1 MIRSIIGL
9 WLALN
14 LVSLPFPMN
23 WLPNGGQFISDVL
36 FPINR
41 IVANWFGLGL
51 EQTYASDSV
60 IYFIQCLL
68 LLVVSIVTCFGIR
81 KLTRVDINQLQGAL
95 KSINAYLLFFFLLK
109 YGLDK
114 ILLHQFYQIEP
125 NIAHTNVGQLSKD
138 ILFWSSMSSS
148 SFYNTFM
155 GGIEIIAGCLLLFQR
170 TRFLGAIVSLGI
182 MSNVL
187 AINIGF
193 DITVKLLAILLLI
206 CSAYITSFY
215 PSQLLLITGIKSNII
230 SNNPTDSKINFKL
243 KNFARGTIVAL
254 ILFESLLPFVQNQPY
269 NKNQLYGS
277 YLISTNANTLF
288 DNVKRIHFTT
298 SGYLV
303 TEDLNEIFTDY
314 KIYYYNGMNEFRLEQ
329 HNYHYNLVKDGEI
342 ELSCIVNDSLHKVQL
357 VPINMELL
365 PVYQDE
371 FHVTLESF
379 Y

>member
-1 MIRSIIGL
+1 MIRSIVGL
-9 WLALN
+9 WLVFN

-36 FPINR
+36 FPINQ
-41 IVANWFGLGL
+41 ILANWFGLGL
-51 EQTYASDSV
+51 EQTYTSDSV
-60 IYFIQCLL
+60 IYFIQSLL

-81 KLTRVDINQLQGAL
+81 KLTRVDINQLQEAL

-114 ILLHQFYQIEP
+114 ILQHQFYQIEP

-155 GGIEIIAGCLLLFQR
+155 GAIEIIAGCLLLFQR
-170 TRFLGAIVSLGI
+170 TRFLGAIISLGI

-193 DITVKLLAILLLI
+193 DITVKLLATLLLI
-206 CSAYITSFY
+206 CSAYITCFY
-215 PSQLLLITGIKSNII
+215 PSHLLLITGIKSNII
-230 SNNPTDSKINFKL
+230 STNPTDSNINFKL
-243 KNFARGTIVAL
+243 KNLVRGIIVAL
-254 ILFESLLPFVQNQPY
+254 ILFESLVPFVKNHPE
-269 NKNQLYGS
+269 NKHQIYGS
-277 YLISTNANTLF
+277 YRISANANTLF
-288 DNVKRIHFTT
+288 ENVKRIHFTT

-303 TEDLNEIFTDY
+303 TEDFNEIFTDY
-314 KIYYYNGMNEFRLEQ
+314 KIHYYIGMNEFRLEQ
-329 HNYHYNLVKDGEI
+329 QNYHFINVKNGEI

-357 VPINMELL
+357 VPINLEQL